1 MHKEHSGWW
10 AKYNWVGFS
19 FLSCC
24 FSFHD
29 QSFWIDECCT
39 ASCAVQPSL
48 EECWRQICRIGGS
61 DAQIAFYYYL
71 LFLWHQVT
79 GAESE
84 LALRLFN
91 GVWVFLAGWFFRK
104 EPKAL
109 VILLLSPFFIYY
121 TEELRPYILQ
131 IAASCGVT
139 MLLYQASRGHP
150 PRFHALFGALF
161 FLCLTSL
168 TGVVW
173 GFGFI
178 VAFFILS
185 FRQFRGRSFWKAVF
199 CWIFPFA
206 GLAAYYAYTLSLGAR
221 SVVISS
227 SWVVNVAASL
237 YELMGLAGLG
247 PPHAEL
253 RLCTTLDSLWKMEG
267 LVLGGVVALVMG
279 GALVYGVVLWS
290 RQSSRSLPWALLALV
305 LIPGMVFLYGTEAM
319 DFRFSG
325 RHCAPLLPVL
335 CLIWSKVWPQNWKS
349 SDRCRVVLFILMMI
363 VWLASDFRLR
373 FCSIYSRENYR
384 EAVFY
389 CKSLEEKGMKVLL
402 LCNEFGGKFYGWHFQ
417 PPANYWSDYD
427 AIVVS
432 RPGRYAPVLKAME
445 DSGLYQRSALCQGFT
460 VYFNGKVLPPARK
473 D

>member
-10 AKYNWVGFS
+10 AKYNWLVLS

-247 PPHAEL
+247 PPRAEL
-253 RLCTTLDSLWKMEG
+253 RLCTTLDSL
-267 LVLGGVVALVMG
+267 
-279 GALVYGVVLWS
+279 
-290 RQSSRSLPWALLALV
+290 
-305 LIPGMVFLYGTEAM
+305 
-319 DFRFSG
+319 
-325 RHCAPLLPVL
+325 
-335 CLIWSKVWPQNWKS
+335 
-349 SDRCRVVLFILMMI
+349 
-363 VWLASDFRLR
+363 
-373 FCSIYSRENYR
+373 
-384 EAVFY
+384 
-389 CKSLEEKGMKVLL
+389 
-402 LCNEFGGKFYGWHFQ
+402 
-417 PPANYWSDYD
+417 
-427 AIVVS
+427 
-432 RPGRYAPVLKAME
+432 
-445 DSGLYQRSALCQGFT
+445 
-460 VYFNGKVLPPARK
+460 
-473 D
+473 

>member
-10 AKYNWVGFS
+10 AKYNWLVLS

-227 SWVVNVAASL
+227 RVQNI
-237 YELMGLAGLG
+237 YE
-247 PPHAEL
+247 
-253 RLCTTLDSLWKMEG
+253 TTN
-267 LVLGGVVALVMG
+267 
-279 GALVYGVVLWS
+279 
-290 RQSSRSLPWALLALV
+290 
-305 LIPGMVFLYGTEAM
+305 FL
-319 DFRFSG
+319 
-325 RHCAPLLPVL
+325 
-335 CLIWSKVWPQNWKS
+335 
-349 SDRCRVVLFILMMI
+349 
-363 VWLASDFRLR
+363 
-373 FCSIYSRENYR
+373 
-384 EAVFY
+384 
-389 CKSLEEKGMKVLL
+389 
-402 LCNEFGGKFYGWHFQ
+402 
-417 PPANYWSDYD
+417 
-427 AIVVS
+427 
-432 RPGRYAPVLKAME
+432 
-445 DSGLYQRSALCQGFT
+445 
-460 VYFNGKVLPPARK
+460 
-473 D
+473 

>member
-1 MHKEHSGWW
+1 MNAVPHR
-10 AKYNWVGFS
+10 V
-19 FLSCC
+19 LSSRAWKNAGGK
-24 FSFHD
+24 F
-29 QSFWIDECCT
+29 
-39 ASCAVQPSL
+39 A
-48 EECWRQICRIGGS
+48 RIGGS

-237 YELMGLAGLG
+237 YELMGLAGWG
-247 PPHAEL
+247 L
-253 RLCTTLDSLWKMEG
+253 RVPS
-267 LVLGGVVALVMG
+267 
-279 GALVYGVVLWS
+279 
-290 RQSSRSLPWALLALV
+290 
-305 LIPGMVFLYGTEAM
+305 
-319 DFRFSG
+319 
-325 RHCAPLLPVL
+325 
-335 CLIWSKVWPQNWKS
+335 
-349 SDRCRVVLFILMMI
+349 
-363 VWLASDFRLR
+363 
-373 FCSIYSRENYR
+373 
-384 EAVFY
+384 
-389 CKSLEEKGMKVLL
+389 
-402 LCNEFGGKFYGWHFQ
+402 
-417 PPANYWSDYD
+417 
-427 AIVVS
+427 
-432 RPGRYAPVLKAME
+432 
-445 DSGLYQRSALCQGFT
+445 
-460 VYFNGKVLPPARK
+460 
-473 D
+473 